1 MPTDVQQLPDWV
13 AQLRAQNRWQLPQQ
27 MRLHAQRPPLTPQRC
42 AVGAAWLL
50 LGALELWWRQSALVW
65 MCLLVA
71 APVGM
76 YWHAQRHPRARLQ
89 WAVPFAG
96 SWVDVAA
103 QRVHT
108 QGLEQASDVHLHP
121 AQDWSV
127 GVYRV
132 ITQRVAHH
140 FIELRHVRRGPVLVL
155 CELVSHTPLSAPDV
169 ASIDE
174 AVDVMAE
181 RLGVRRTGTR
191 LVRAKD
197 RQSRTTGAAS
207 KA

>member
-1 MPTDVQQLPDWV
+1 MAGPTPWLQLLPD
-13 AQLRAQNRWQLPQQ
+13 ALAYLRTQAVWQLPQQ
-27 MRLHAQRPPLTPQRC
+27 VRLHAQRPQLTPRQW
-42 AVGAAWLL
+42 GWAASVMLA
-50 LGALELWWRQSALVW
+50 GALELWWRQSALVW
-65 MCLLVA
+65 MGLLVA

-89 WAVPFAG
+89 WAVPLAG
-96 SWVDVAA
+96 CWVDVAA

-108 QGLEQASDVHLHP
+108 QGLAHAQDVHLHP

-132 ITQRVAHH
+132 ITQRVAQY
-140 FIELRHVRRGPVLVL
+140 FIEVRHVRRGPVLVL
-155 CELVSHTPLSAPDV
+155 CELVSHTPLSAQDV

-181 RLGVRRTGTR
+181 RLGVRRSGAR
-191 LVRAKD
+191 LQPLKR
-197 RQSRTTGAAS
+197 
-207 KA
+207 